1 MPETIV
7 DLTPDDTEL
16 RPCCSATPAT
26 STSAD
31 RSRLPRRRRDSPPRA
46 SASRRPA
53 IADAF
58 YREHGIALG
67 GVMFP

>member
-7 DLTPDDTEL
+7 GLTPDD
-16 RPCCSATPAT
+16 PSCAGCCCATPAT
-26 STSAD
+26 STPSTAAD
-31 RSRLPRRRRDSPPRA
+31 YRDARRDSPPRRA
-46 SASRRPA
+46 HAARPA

-67 GVMFP
+67 G